1 MTIIHKSAKGKVVD
15 MNRLASQNELMVAVS
30 NVRINARGDELG
42 PGGQIIR
49 NQAAYES
56 VNTGI
61 PVEHARAPVP
71 AAAAAAAPVVN
82 SVPVMPEKLNAL
94 VQPVPEVSLEKSAEK
109 SSKGK

>member
-49 NQAAYES
+49 NQEAYES

-71 AAAAAAAPVVN
+71 AAPAPVVN

-109 SSKGK
+109 LSKGK